1 MKKRN
6 KNFHDSKNEVVI
18 QKNIFFSTMMML
30 QTKSLLSEKMKK

>member
-18 QKNIFFSTMMML
+18 QKNIFFLHDDDATN
-30 QTKSLLSEKMKK
+30 KVAFV